1 MVGAGDWL
9 RRVIYRGLRIGGMVY
24 GIRAEARFC
33 SVRCVQD
40 HSGCSRAGLCRPA
53 GKLTL
58 LSQPSGTSPSFCHC
72 ARRARGSVSAVT
84 PDSRPGLNYSAPSEL
99 LLASLRA
106 ALSSRRASRE
116 CHCALRARGSV
127 SAVTPGLTSGLNYSA
142 PSELLLPNTG
152 F

>member
-1 MVGAGDWL
+1 
-9 RRVIYRGLRIGGMVY
+9 
-24 GIRAEARFC
+24 
-33 SVRCVQD
+33 
-40 HSGCSRAGLCRPA
+40 PA

-58 LSQPSGTSPSFCHC
+58 SYLSHLAPVPVFAIAPFGRVVQFPQLP
-72 ARRARGSVSAVT
+72 

-127 SAVTPGLTSGLNYSA
+127 SAVTPDFRPGLKYSA
-142 PSELLLPNTG
+142 PSELFLPNTG

>member
-24 GIRAEARFC
+24 GLRAEARFC
-33 SVRCVQD
+33 AICDLPDHRRC
-40 HSGCSRAGLCRPA
+40 AGARLRRPS
-53 GKLTL
+53 GKLTHLAFL
-58 LSQPSGTSPSFCHC
+58 LC
-72 ARRARGSVSAVT
+72 AIAPFGRVVQFPQLP

-142 PSELLLPNTG
+142 PSQLLLPNIG